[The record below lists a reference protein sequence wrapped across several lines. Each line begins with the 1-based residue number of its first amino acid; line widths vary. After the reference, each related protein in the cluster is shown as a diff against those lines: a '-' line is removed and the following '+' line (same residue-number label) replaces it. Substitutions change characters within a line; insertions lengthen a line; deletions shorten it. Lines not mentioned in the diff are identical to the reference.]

1 MRVVVQGVTELK
13 FSEREAQSI
22 GGERRFPRKERVLK
36 VLLMEK
42 PIIRLVTCGSVDD
55 GKSTLIGRLLVETD
69 SVPDDTIDAAKSV
82 RRSGSTI
89 RAGEIDF
96 SLLTDGLEAE
106 REQGI
111 TIDVAYRS
119 MNLLN
124 GRRLII
130 ADAPGHEQYTR
141 NMAVAASRSDI
152 ALVLID
158 ATRGIRTQTLRHLT
172 ICSLMGVTKIAVVI
186 NKLDG
191 VGYSE
196 QVYNQIREGL
206 VQTVERLEI
215 TSLQFIPVSA
225 LAGDNVVYSTGAMPW
240 YCGPTLLEYIQE
252 WDIQNAGENLP
263 RLNVQMISRAK
274 NFRGLAG
281 TVVGG
286 KFSVGDEVA
295 VLPSKK
301 TAKISQIST
310 FGGDLLSAEDGHAV
324 TLVLEPEVDATRGDI
339 VELSTK
345 SSTPADRFAT
355 TLVWL
360 GEADLIHSKSYFLIS
375 GSTQVPAIVTNV
387 KYVLNINNGE
397 HDAARVLKT
406 NEIGVVELATDA
418 PIGLISYGQNRF
430 KGNFILVDRGTM
442 NTVGAG
448 MVTHALRR
456 SANISEH
463 HYELDREAR
472 AKQKNQR
479 AKVVWL
485 TGLSGSGKSSIANA
499 LEKKLFSLGMH
510 SYVLDGDNM
519 RLGLNKD
526 LGFTREDRAENVRR
540 VSEVAHVLY
549 DAGLIT
555 IVALVSP
562 YAADRSQARAL
573 FPESDF
579 AEVWVN
585 TPTEVCAQRDPKRL
599 YIKAASGELPNLTG
613 VGQEYQAPEEPI
625 LTLDGTVELDLNVKI
640 LVDRIFG
647 S

>member
-1 MRVVVQGVTELK
+1 
-13 FSEREAQSI
+13 
-22 GGERRFPRKERVLK
+22 
-36 VLLMEK
+36 MEK

-69 SVPDDTIDAAKSV
+69 SVPDDTVDAAKSV

-89 RAGEIDF
+89 KAGEIDF

-141 NMAVAASRSDI
+141 NMSVAASRADI

-172 ICSLMGVTKIAVVI
+172 ICSLMGVTKIAVVV

-191 VGYSE
+191 VDYSE
-196 QVYNQIREGL
+196 QVFNAIQKGL
-206 VQTVERLEI
+206 KETIERLQI
-215 TSLQFIPVSA
+215 SNIQFLPLSA
-225 LAGDNVVYSTGAMPW
+225 LAGDNVVYPTENMPW
-240 YCGPTLLEYIQE
+240 YKGPTLLEYIQE
-252 WDIQNAGENLP
+252 WKLEEAKENLP
-263 RLNVQMISRAK
+263 RLGVQMISRAE
-274 NFRGLAG
+274 NFRGVAG

-286 KFSVGDEVA
+286 SFTVGDEVS
-295 VLPSKK
+295 VLPSGKS
-301 TAKISQIST
+301 AKISKIST
-310 FGGDLLSAEDGHAV
+310 FDGELSSAEDGLAI
-324 TLVLEPEVDATRGDI
+324 TMVLEPDIDATRGDVI
-339 VELSTK
+339 ELSASATK
-345 SSTPADRFAT
+345 PADRFAAT
-355 TLVWL
+355 VVWL
-360 GEADLIHSKSYFLIS
+360 GEQDLIHSKSYLLIS
-375 GSTQVPAIVTNV
+375 GSSQVPAIVTSIRH
-387 KYVLNINNGE
+387 VLNINNGD
-397 HDAARVLKT
+397 HDAARVLKM

-418 PIGLISYGQNRF
+418 PIALAPYKTSRF
-430 KGNFILVDRGTM
+430 KGNFILVDRSTM
-442 NTVGAG
+442 STVGAG
-448 MVTHALRR
+448 MVIHALRR

-463 HYELDREAR
+463 HYDIDKESRSA
-472 AKQKNQR
+472 QKNQK
-479 AKVVWL
+479 AKVIWL
-485 TGLSGSGKSSIANA
+485 TGLSGSGKSTIANA

-510 SYVLDGDNM
+510 CYVLDGDNL

-540 VSEVAHVLY
+540 VSEVAYSLY

-562 YAADRSQARAL
+562 YAADREQAKGL
-573 FPESDF
+573 FPIGDF
-579 AEVWVN
+579 AEVWVK
-585 TPTEVCAQRDPKRL
+585 TPAEVCAARDPKGL
-599 YIKAASGELPNLTG
+599 YRKAASGELPNLSG
-613 VGQEYQAPEEPI
+613 VGQEYEAPESAL
-625 LTLDGTVELDLNVKI
+625 LTLDGTQAIDSNIEILLNS
-640 LVDRIFG
+640 FF

>member
-1 MRVVVQGVTELK
+1 
-13 FSEREAQSI
+13 
-22 GGERRFPRKERVLK
+22 
-36 VLLMEK
+36 MEK

-55 GKSTLIGRLLVETD
+55 GKSTLIGRLLVETN
-69 SVPDDTIDAAKSV
+69 SVPDDTVDSAKTV

-89 RAGEIDF
+89 KAGEIDF
-96 SLLTDGLEAE
+96 SLITDGLEAE

-141 NMAVAASRSDI
+141 NMAVAASRADI

-172 ICSLMGVTKIAVVI
+172 ICSLMGVTKIAVVV

-196 QVYNQIREGL
+196 NVFQEIQEGL
-206 VQTVERLEI
+206 KGTIERLDI
-215 TSLQFIPVSA
+215 ANIHFVPVSA
-225 LAGDNVVYSTGAMPW
+225 LAGDNVVYGTENIPW
-240 YCGPTLLEYIQE
+240 YQGSTLLEYIQE
-252 WDIQNAGENLP
+252 WDVEDSGENLP
-263 RLNVQMISRAK
+263 RLGVQMISRAE
-274 NFRGLAG
+274 NFRGVAG
-281 TVVGG
+281 TIVGG
-286 KFSVGDEVA
+286 KFAVGDEVT

-301 TAKISQIST
+301 SASISRIST
-310 FGGDLLSAEDGHAV
+310 FDGDLEAAEDGRAV
-324 TLVLEPEVDATRGDI
+324 TLVLEPDVDATRGDFI
-339 VELSTK
+339 ELSAKAT
-345 SSTPADRFAT
+345 SPADRFAAT
-355 TLVWL
+355 VVWL
-360 GEADLIHSKSYFLIS
+360 GENDLIHSKSYFLIS
-375 GSTQVPAIVTNV
+375 GSTQVPAIVTQIRH
-387 KYVLNINNGE
+387 VLNINNGE

-406 NEIGVVELATDA
+406 NEIGVVEVATDA
-418 PIGLISYGQNRF
+418 PIALAPYKQNRF
-430 KGNFILVDRGTM
+430 KGNFILVDRATM

-463 HYELDREAR
+463 RYEIDREAR
-472 AKQKNQR
+472 ASQKNQK
-479 AKVVWL
+479 AKVIWL
-485 TGLSGSGKSSIANA
+485 TGLSGSGKSTIANA

-510 SYVLDGDNM
+510 AYVLDGDNM

-540 VSEVAHVLY
+540 VSEVALSLY
-549 DAGLIT
+549 DAGLVA

-562 YAADRSQARAL
+562 YAGDRAQAKSL
-573 FPESDF
+573 FPDGDF
-579 AEVWVN
+579 AEVWVK
-585 TPTEVCAQRDPKRL
+585 TSAEVCAERDPKGL
-599 YIKAASGELPNLTG
+599 YKKAAAGELPNLTG
-613 VGQEYQAPEEPI
+613 VGQDYEAP
-625 LTLDGTVELDLNVKI
+625 LTASVVLDGTAAVQENIEI
-640 LVDRIFG
+640 LWGKLF

>member
-1 MRVVVQGVTELK
+1 VAYTSDALLDLEEK
-13 FSEREAQSI
+13 
-22 GGERRFPRKERVLK
+22 GGGII
-36 VLLMEK
+36 LMEK

-55 GKSTLIGRLLVETD
+55 GKSTLIGRLLVETK
-69 SVPDDTIDAAKSV
+69 SVPDDSVDAARSV

-89 RAGEIDF
+89 KTGEIDF

-124 GRRLII
+124 ARRLII

-152 ALVLID
+152 ALVLVD
-158 ATRGIRTQTLRHLT
+158 ATRGTRTQTLRHLT

-191 VGYSE
+191 VDYSGKVFE
-196 QVYNQIREGL
+196 DIRESL
-206 VQTVERLEI
+206 KETIKRLEI
-215 TSLQFIPVSA
+215 ANIAFIPVSA
-225 LAGDNVVYSTGAMPW
+225 LVGDNVVYGSENMPW
-240 YCGPTLLEYIQE
+240 YQGPTLLEYIQE
-252 WDIQNAGENLP
+252 WDVDQAGENLP
-263 RLNVQMISRAK
+263 RINVQMISRAE

-281 TVVGG
+281 TIFGG
-286 KFSVGDEVA
+286 SFTVGDEVA

-301 TAKISQIST
+301 TAKVGKILAFDGALQSA
-310 FGGDLLSAEDGHAV
+310 GDGKAV
-324 TLVLEPEVDATRGDI
+324 TLVLEPDVDATRGDVI
-339 VELSTK
+339 ELASK
-345 SSTPADRFAT
+345 ASTPADRFSA

-360 GEADLIHSKSYFLIS
+360 GEIDLIHSKSYFLIS
-375 GSTQVPAIVTNV
+375 GSTQVPAIVTTIR
-387 KYVLNINNGE
+387 YVLNINNGD

-418 PIGLISYGQNRF
+418 PISLTPYKQNRLN
-430 KGNFILVDRGTM
+430 GNFILVDRATM

-456 SANISEH
+456 SGNISEH
-463 HYELDREAR
+463 HFEIDREAR
-472 AKQKNQR
+472 AAQKNQK
-479 AKVVWL
+479 AKVIWL
-485 TGLSGSGKSSIANA
+485 TGLSGSGKSTIANA

-510 SYVLDGDNM
+510 TYVLDGDNV

-540 VSEVAHVLY
+540 VSHIAHTLY
-549 DAGLIT
+549 DSGLIT

-562 YAADRSQARAL
+562 FSDDREQAKSL
-573 FPESDF
+573 FPDGVF

-585 TPTEVCAQRDPKRL
+585 TPAEVCAERDPKGL
-599 YIKAASGELPNLTG
+599 YAKAAGGKLPNLTG
-613 VGQEYQAPEEPI
+613 IGQEYQPPSNPELVI
-625 LTLDGTVELDLNVKI
+625 DGTAELERNLEI
-640 LVDRIFG
+640 LLKKFF
-647 S
+647 

>member
-1 MRVVVQGVTELK
+1 
-13 FSEREAQSI
+13 
-22 GGERRFPRKERVLK
+22 
-36 VLLMEK
+36 MEK

-69 SVPDDTIDAAKSV
+69 SVPDDTVDAAKSV

-89 RAGEIDF
+89 KAGEIDF

-152 ALVLID
+152 ALVLVD

-172 ICSLMGVTKIAVVI
+172 ICSLMGVTKIAVVV

-191 VGYSE
+191 VGYDE
-196 QVYNQIREGL
+196 QVFKRIQEGL
-206 VQTVERLEI
+206 KETIDRLEI
-215 TSLQFIPVSA
+215 SHIQFVPVSA
-225 LAGDNVVYSTGAMPW
+225 LAGDNVVFGTETMPW
-240 YCGPTLLEYIQE
+240 YDGPTLLEYIQE
-252 WDIQNAGENLP
+252 WDVEDVGANLP
-263 RLNVQMISRAK
+263 RLNVQMISRAE

-281 TVVGG
+281 TIVGG
-286 KFSVGDEVA
+286 EFAVGDEVA

-301 TAKISQIST
+301 TTKISRIAT
-310 FGGDLLSAEDGHAV
+310 FDGDMQSAEDGKAI
-324 TLVLEPEVDATRGDI
+324 TLVLEPDVDATRGDVI
-339 VELSTK
+339 ELADKATS
-345 SSTPADRFAT
+345 PADRFAAT
-355 TLVWL
+355 VVWL
-360 GEADLIHSKSYFLIS
+360 GEADLIHSKSYYLIS
-375 GSTQVPAIVTNV
+375 GSTQVPAIVTTIRHS
-387 KYVLNINNGE
+387 LNINNGD
-397 HDAARVLKT
+397 HDPARVLKT
-406 NEIGVVELATDA
+406 NEIGVVELATDSPVA
-418 PIGLISYGQNRF
+418 LVPYKQNRF
-430 KGNFILVDRGTM
+430 KGNFILVDRATT

-463 HYELDREAR
+463 HYEINREAR
-472 AKQKNQR
+472 AAQKNQK
-479 AKVVWL
+479 AKVIWL
-485 TGLSGSGKSSIANA
+485 TGLSGSGKSTIANA
-499 LEKKLFSLGMH
+499 LEKKLFALGMH
-510 SYVLDGDNM
+510 SYVLDGDNL

-540 VSEVAHVLY
+540 VSETAHNFY

-562 YAADRSQARAL
+562 YAEDRAQAKSL
-573 FPESDF
+573 FPAGDF
-579 AEVWVN
+579 AEVWIR
-585 TPTEVCAQRDPKRL
+585 TPAELCAQRDPKGL
-599 YIKAASGELPNLTG
+599 YKKAAAGELPNLTG
-613 VGQEYQAPEEPI
+613 VGQEYEVPESAELI
-625 LTLDGTVELDLNVKI
+625 IDGAGLVDDSVELLIEK
-640 LVDRIFG
+640 FF

>member
-1 MRVVVQGVTELK
+1 
-13 FSEREAQSI
+13 
-22 GGERRFPRKERVLK
+22 
-36 VLLMEK
+36 MEK

-69 SVPDDTIDAAKSV
+69 SVPEDTVDAAKSV

-89 RAGEIDF
+89 KAGDIDF

-111 TIDVAYRS
+111 TIDVAYRT

-152 ALVLID
+152 ALVLVD

-191 VGYSE
+191 VDYS
-196 QVYNQIREGL
+196 QKVFSDIQSGL
-206 VQTVERLEI
+206 QETIERLEI
-215 TSLQFIPVSA
+215 QSIQFVPVSA
-225 LAGDNVVYSTGAMPW
+225 LAGDNVVYGTENMPW
-240 YCGPTLLEYIQE
+240 YDGPTLLEYIQE
-252 WDIQNAGENLP
+252 WDVEAVGENLP
-263 RLNVQMISRAK
+263 RLNVQMISRAE

-286 KFSVGDEVA
+286 SFKVGDEVT

-301 TAKISQIST
+301 TATLSKIST
-310 FGGDLLSAEDGHAV
+310 FDGDIPSAEDGKAV
-324 TLVLEPEVDATRGDI
+324 TLVLEPDVDATRGDVI
-339 VELSTK
+339 ELASKAT
-345 SSTPADRFAT
+345 SAADRFTAT
-355 TLVWL
+355 VVWL
-360 GEADLIHSKSYFLIS
+360 GESDLIHSKSYFLIS
-375 GSTQVPAIVTNV
+375 GSTQVPAIVTNIRH
-387 KYVLNINNGE
+387 VLNINNGE
-397 HDAARVLKT
+397 HDAARTLKT
-406 NEIGVVELATDA
+406 NEIGAVELATDA
-418 PIGLISYGQNRF
+418 TIPLIPYRQNRF
-430 KGNFILVDRGTM
+430 KGNFILVDRATM

-463 HYELDREAR
+463 HFEIDRKAR
-472 AKQKNQR
+472 AAQKSQE
-479 AKVVWL
+479 AKVIWL
-485 TGLSGSGKSSIANA
+485 TGLSGSGKSTIANA
-499 LEKKLFSLGMH
+499 LEKKAFSLGLH
-510 SYVLDGDNM
+510 AYILDGDNM

-540 VSEVAHVLY
+540 VSEVARSLY

-562 YAADRSQARAL
+562 YSGDRAQAKSL
-573 FPESDF
+573 FPEGDF
-579 AEVWVN
+579 AEVWIK
-585 TPTEVCAQRDPKRL
+585 TPADVCAARDPKGL
-599 YIKAASGELPNLTG
+599 YKKAAAGDLPNLTG
-613 VGQEYQAPEEPI
+613 VGQVYESPTSADLI
-625 LTLDGTVELDLNVKI
+625 LDGTASVEDNVAELIQK
-640 LVDRIFG
+640 FFN
-647 S
+647 

>member
-1 MRVVVQGVTELK
+1 
-13 FSEREAQSI
+13 
-22 GGERRFPRKERVLK
+22 
-36 VLLMEK
+36 MEK

-69 SVPDDTIDAAKSV
+69 SVPEDTVDAAKSV

-89 RAGEIDF
+89 KAGDIDF

-152 ALVLID
+152 ALVLVD
-158 ATRGIRTQTLRHLT
+158 ATRGVRTQTLRHLT

-191 VGYSE
+191 VGYSQ
-196 QVYNQIREGL
+196 QVYKDIQDGL
-206 VQTVERLEI
+206 KETVERLEI
-215 TSLQFIPVSA
+215 TKIQFVPVSA
-225 LAGDNVVYSTGAMPW
+225 LAGDNVVYGTENMPW
-240 YCGPTLLEYIQE
+240 YDGPTLLDYIQE
-252 WDIQNAGENLP
+252 WDVEHAGENLP
-263 RLNVQMISRAK
+263 RLNVQMISRAE

-281 TVVGG
+281 TIVGG
-286 KFSVGDEVA
+286 KFAVGDEVA

-310 FGGDLLSAEDGHAV
+310 FGEDLQTAEDGKAV
-324 TLVLEPEVDATRGDI
+324 TLVLAPDVDATRGDVI
-339 VELSTK
+339 ELAAKASL
-345 SSTPADRFAT
+345 PEDRFAAT
-355 TLVWL
+355 VVWL
-360 GEADLIHSKSYFLIS
+360 GETDLIHSKSYFLIS
-375 GSTQVPAIVTNV
+375 GSTQVPAIVTNIRH
-387 KYVLNINNGE
+387 VLNVNNGE
-397 HDAARVLKT
+397 HDAARLLRT

-418 PIGLISYGQNRF
+418 PIALIPYKQNRF
-430 KGNFILVDRGTM
+430 KGNFILVDRATM
-442 NTVGAG
+442 NTMGAG

-463 HYELDREAR
+463 HYEIDREAR
-472 AKQKNQR
+472 AAQKNQK
-479 AKVVWL
+479 AKVIWL
-485 TGLSGSGKSSIANA
+485 TGLSGSGKSTIANA
-499 LEKKLFSLGMH
+499 LEKKLFSRGIH
-510 SYVLDGDNM
+510 AYVLDGDNM

-540 VSEVAHVLY
+540 VSEVAHSLY
-549 DAGLIT
+549 EAGLVT

-562 YAADRSQARAL
+562 YAEDRKQARAL
-573 FPESDF
+573 FPDGDF
-579 AEVWVN
+579 AEVWVK
-585 TPTEVCAQRDPKRL
+585 TPAKVCAERDPKGL
-599 YIKAASGELPNLTG
+599 YKKASSGELPNLTG
-613 VGQEYQAPEEPI
+613 VGQEYEVPDRAA
-625 LTLDGTVELDLNVKI
+625 LTLDGTDSIEESVESLIGK
-640 LVDRIFG
+640 FF

>member
-1 MRVVVQGVTELK
+1 V
-13 FSEREAQSI
+13 
-22 GGERRFPRKERVLK
+22 
-36 VLLMEK
+36 EK

-69 SVPDDTIDAAKSV
+69 SVPDDTVDAAKSV

-119 MNLLN
+119 MSLLN

-152 ALVLID
+152 ALVLVD

-172 ICSLMGVTKIAVVI
+172 ICSLMGVTKIAVVV

-191 VGYSE
+191 VDYSE
-196 QVYNQIREGL
+196 QVFNGIKEDL
-206 VQTVERLEI
+206 KETIERLEI
-215 TSLQFIPVSA
+215 ENSNFVPVSA
-225 LAGDNVVYSTGAMPW
+225 LAGDNVVYPTKNMPW
-240 YCGPTLLEYIQE
+240 YSEPTLLDYIQE
-252 WDIQNAGENLP
+252 WELQDSGENLP
-263 RLNVQMISRAK
+263 RLGVQMISRAE
-274 NFRGLAG
+274 NFRGVAG

-286 KFSVGDEVA
+286 SFAVGDEIA

-301 TAKISQIST
+301 IAKISQIST
-310 FGGDLLSAEDGHAV
+310 FAGDLVSAEDGRAV
-324 TLVLEPEVDATRGDI
+324 TLVLEPDVDATRGDVI
-339 VELSTK
+339 ELASK
-345 SSTPADRFAT
+345 ASSPADRFAAT
-355 TLVWL
+355 VVWL
-360 GEADLIHSKSYFLIS
+360 GETDLIHSKSYLLIS
-375 GSTQVPAIVTNV
+375 GSTQVPAIVTNIRH
-387 KYVLNINNGE
+387 VLNINNGAY
-397 HDAARVLKT
+397 DAARVLKT

-418 PIGLISYGQNRF
+418 PIALVPYKQNRF
-430 KGNFILVDRGTM
+430 KGNFILVDRSTM

-448 MVTHALRR
+448 MVTHTLRR
-456 SANISEH
+456 SDNVSEH
-463 HYELDREAR
+463 LYEIDREAR
-472 AKQKNQR
+472 ATQKNQR
-479 AKVVWL
+479 AQVIWL
-485 TGLSGSGKSSIANA
+485 TGLSGSGKSTVANA
-499 LEKKLFSLGMH
+499 LEKRLFSMGMH

-540 VSEVAHVLY
+540 VSEVAHNLY

-562 YAADRSQARAL
+562 YAEDRAQAKTR
-573 FPESDF
+573 FPQGDF
-579 AEVWVN
+579 SEVWVK
-585 TPTEVCAQRDPKRL
+585 TSAELCAERDPKGL
-599 YIKAASGELPNLTG
+599 YKKAAAGELPNLSG
-613 VGQEYQAPEEPI
+613 VGQDYEAPESAE
-625 LTLDGTVELDLNVKI
+625 LVLDGASPIDESVELLIEK
-640 LVDRIFG
+640 FF